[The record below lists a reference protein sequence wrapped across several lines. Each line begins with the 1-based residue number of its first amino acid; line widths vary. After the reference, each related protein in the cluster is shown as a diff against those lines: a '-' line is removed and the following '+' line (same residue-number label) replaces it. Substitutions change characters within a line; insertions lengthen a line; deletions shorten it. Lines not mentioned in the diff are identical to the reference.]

1 MGCPVP
7 RQDPAGRGR
16 AAAGPGTDRVAV
28 EPAPGCRRM
37 VGMNQTTSS
46 AADRP
51 GRARSWALIAITAGF
66 LVSAAL
72 IIAVGVVAIDLT
84 H

>member
-1 MGCPVP
+1 
-7 RQDPAGRGR
+7 
-16 AAAGPGTDRVAV
+16 
-28 EPAPGCRRM
+28 M

-72 IIAVGVVAIDLT
+72 IIVVGVVAIDLT

>member
-1 MGCPVP
+1 
-7 RQDPAGRGR
+7 
-16 AAAGPGTDRVAV
+16 
-28 EPAPGCRRM
+28 M

-46 AADRP
+46 ATDRP

-72 IIAVGVVAIDLT
+72 IIAVGVVAIDLA

>member
-1 MGCPVP
+1 
-7 RQDPAGRGR
+7 
-16 AAAGPGTDRVAV
+16 
-28 EPAPGCRRM
+28 M
-37 VGMNQTTSS
+37 VGMNQTSSS
-46 AADRP
+46 APDRP
-51 GRARSWALIAITAGF
+51 GSQHSGSARSWALIAITAGF

>member
-1 MGCPVP
+1 
-7 RQDPAGRGR
+7 
-16 AAAGPGTDRVAV
+16 
-28 EPAPGCRRM
+28 M
-37 VGMNQTTSS
+37 VGMNQTSSS
-46 AADRP
+46 APDRSGP
-51 GRARSWALIAITAGF
+51 ARSWALIAITAGF

>member
-1 MGCPVP
+1 M
-7 RQDPAGRGR
+7 
-16 AAAGPGTDRVAV
+16 
-28 EPAPGCRRM
+28 E
-37 VGMNQTTSS
+37 GMNQTSTS
-46 AADRP
+46 APDRP
-51 GRARSWALIAITAGF
+51 GSQRSGSARSWAFIAITAGF